1 MVVSKGRDNMVQF
14 DPLKYSFA
22 SHRNVVYAKK
32 GMACSTSPIASQ
44 VGLEILKSG
53 GNAMDAAVAMATT
66 LPLVE
71 PTGNGLGSD
80 CFALVWSAKDQKL
93 FGLDGSGVAPMTL
106 SAEKVKEAGYTA
118 VPVNGWL
125 PTMVPGAP
133 SAWALLRRR
142 FGTKTMAELM
152 APAIRYAREGFCIPV
167 NVYKQ
172 WKAETARFTAAAEK
186 EPEVFGPWVQYFT
199 KNGKTY
205 EAGDTFYNPD
215 FAATLESLAESDC
228 ESYYHGEIM
237 HKIVDFSRKTGG
249 FFAESDF
256 ENYQAQWV
264 EPISINYKGYDVF
277 EMPPNGHG
285 ITALMALNMLK
296 GMELSDERET
306 ADVYHKM
313 IETTKLAFVDTKKFV
328 ADPRYMR
335 TKVSDMLSDRY
346 ADVRRA
352 LITDQAVYPE
362 AGDPSCG
369 GTVYFCVADGAGN
382 MVSFIQSNYNR
393 FGSGIA
399 VPGTAITI
407 QDRGANFSLDPES
420 DNYLEGGKKAYHTII
435 PGFLCKD
442 GKAVGPFGVM
452 GGFMQPQGH
461 VQVIVNTVDYHM
473 NPQEC
478 LDAPRFQW
486 VGEKKVQ
493 LEREVPAHIAQ
504 KLADMGHQVEIVNTN
519 LGMGRGEIIWRME
532 DGTLVGG
539 TEPRAD
545 GTIAA
550 W

>member
-1 MVVSKGRDNMVQF
+1 MPQF

-22 SHRNVVYAKK
+22 SHRNIVYAKK

-44 VGLEILKSG
+44 VGLDILKSG
-53 GNAMDAAVAMATT
+53 GNAMDAAIAMATT

-80 CFALVWSAKDQKL
+80 CFALVWSEKDQKL
-93 FGLDGSGVAPMTL
+93 FGLDGSGVAPMAL
-106 SAEKVKEAGYTA
+106 SAEKVKEAGYTT
-118 VPVNGWL
+118 VPMNGWL

-133 SAWALLRRR
+133 SAWAELRRR
-142 FGTKTMAELM
+142 FGTKSMAELM
-152 APAIRYAREGFCIPV
+152 APAIQYARDGFCIPV

-172 WKAETARFTAAAEK
+172 WKAEVVRFTAAAEK
-186 EPEVFGPWVQYFT
+186 EPEVFGPWLKYFT
-199 KNGKTY
+199 KDGKTY
-205 EAGDTFYNPD
+205 EPGDTFVNPD
-215 FAATLESLAESDC
+215 YADTLESLAATDC
-228 ESYYHGEIM
+228 ESYYHGDIM
-237 HKIVDFSRKTGG
+237 KKIVAFSNETGG
-249 FFAESDF
+249 FFAERDF
-256 ENYQAQWV
+256 ENYKAQWV
-264 EPISINYKGYDVF
+264 EPISVNYKGYDVC

-296 GMELSDERET
+296 GLELSDSRET

-313 IETTKLAFVDTKKFV
+313 IEATKLAFVDTKKFV

-352 LITDQAVYPE
+352 LITDKAVYPE

-369 GTVYFCVADGAGN
+369 GTVYFCVADGMGN

-393 FGSGIA
+393 FGSGI
-399 VPGTAITI
+399 VIPGTAITL
-407 QDRGANFSLDPES
+407 QDRGANFSMDPES

-461 VQVIVNTVDYHM
+461 VQVIVNAIDYHM
-473 NPQEC
+473 NPQES

-504 KLADMGHQVEIVNTN
+504 KLADMGHEITIVNAN
-519 LGMGRGEIIWRME
+519 LGMGRGEIIWRMD

>member
-1 MVVSKGRDNMVQF
+1 MPQF

-22 SHRNVVYAKK
+22 SHRNIVYAKK

-44 VGLEILKSG
+44 VGLDILKSG
-53 GNAMDAAVAMATT
+53 GNAMDAAIAMATT

-80 CFALVWSAKDQKL
+80 CFALVWSEKDQKL
-93 FGLDGSGVAPMTL
+93 FGRDGCGVAPMAL
-106 SAEKVKEAGYTA
+106 SAEKVKEAGYTT
-118 VPVNGWL
+118 VPMNGWL

-133 SAWALLRRR
+133 SAWAELRRR
-142 FGTKTMAELM
+142 FGTKSMAELM
-152 APAIRYAREGFCIPV
+152 APAIQYARDGFCIPV

-172 WKAETARFTAAAEK
+172 WKAEVVRFTAAAEK
-186 EPEVFGPWVQYFT
+186 EPEVFGPWLKYFT
-199 KNGKTY
+199 KDGKTY
-205 EAGDTFYNPD
+205 EPGDTFVNPD
-215 FAATLESLAESDC
+215 YAATLESLAATDC
-228 ESYYHGEIM
+228 ESYYHGDIM
-237 HKIVDFSRKTGG
+237 KKIVAFSNETGG
-249 FFAESDF
+249 FFSERDF
-256 ENYQAQWV
+256 ENYKAQWV
-264 EPISINYKGYDVF
+264 EPISVNYKGYDVC

-296 GMELSDERET
+296 GLELSDSRET

-313 IETTKLAFVDTKKFV
+313 IEATKLAFVDTKKFV

-352 LITDQAVYPE
+352 LITGKAVYPE

-369 GTVYFCVADGAGN
+369 GTVYFCVADGMGN

-393 FGSGIA
+393 FGSGI
-399 VPGTAITI
+399 VIPGTAITI

-435 PGFLCKD
+435 PGFLMKD

-461 VQVIVNTVDYHM
+461 VQVGVNTVDYHM

-493 LEREVPAHIAQ
+493 LEREVPADIAL
-504 KLADMGHQVEIVNTN
+504 KLADMGHDVTIVNSN
-519 LGMGRGEIIWRME
+519 LGMGRGEIIWRLE

>member
-1 MVVSKGRDNMVQF
+1 MPQF

-22 SHRNVVYAKK
+22 SHRNIVYAKK

-44 VGLEILKSG
+44 VGLDILKSG
-53 GNAMDAAVAMATT
+53 GNAMDAAIAMATT

-80 CFALVWSAKDQKL
+80 CFALVWSEKDQKL
-93 FGLDGSGVAPMTL
+93 FGLDGSGVAPMAL
-106 SAEKVKEAGYTA
+106 SAEKVKEAGYTT
-118 VPVNGWL
+118 VPMNGWL

-133 SAWALLRRR
+133 SAWAELRRR
-142 FGTKTMAELM
+142 FGTKSMAELM
-152 APAIRYAREGFCIPV
+152 APAIQYARDGFCIPV

-172 WKAETARFTAAAEK
+172 WKAEVVRFTAAAEK
-186 EPEVFGPWVQYFT
+186 EPEVFGPWLKYFT
-199 KNGKTY
+199 KDGKTY
-205 EAGDTFYNPD
+205 EPGDTFVNPD
-215 FAATLESLAESDC
+215 YAATLESLAATDC
-228 ESYYHGEIM
+228 ESYYHGDIM
-237 HKIVDFSRKTGG
+237 KKIVAFSNETGG

-256 ENYQAQWV
+256 ENYKAQWV
-264 EPISINYKGYDVF
+264 EPISVNYKGYDVC

-296 GMELSDERET
+296 GLELSDSRET

-313 IETTKLAFVDTKKFV
+313 IEATKLAFVDTKKFV

-352 LITDQAVYPE
+352 LITDKAVYPE

-369 GTVYFCVADGAGN
+369 GTVYFCVADGMGN

-393 FGSGIA
+393 FGSGI
-399 VPGTAITI
+399 VIPGTAITI

-435 PGFLCKD
+435 PGFLMKD

-461 VQVIVNTVDYHM
+461 VQVVVNTVDYHM

-493 LEREVPAHIAQ
+493 LEREVPADIAL
-504 KLADMGHQVEIVNTN
+504 KLADMGHEVTIVNSN
-519 LGMGRGEIIWRME
+519 LGMGRGEIIWRLE
-532 DGTLVGG
+532 GGTLVGG

>member
-1 MVVSKGRDNMVQF
+1 MPEF
-14 DPLKYSFA
+14 DPRSYAYPSR
-22 SHRNVVYAKK
+22 RNVVYARKA
-32 GMACSTSPIASQ
+32 MACTSIPQGAQI
-44 VGLEILKSG
+44 GLDVMKAG
-53 GNAMDAAVAMATT
+53 GNAMDAAVAMAAAM
-66 LPLVE
+66 PLLE
-71 PTGNGLGSD
+71 PTSNGLGSD

-93 FGLDGSGVAPMTL
+93 FGLDGSGVAPMAL
-106 SAEKVKEAGYTA
+106 SAEKVKEAGYTS

-142 FGTKTMAELM
+142 FGTKPMTELM

-285 ITALMALNMLK
+285 ITALMALNVLK

-369 GTVYFCVADGAGN
+369 GTVYFCVADGEGN

-504 KLADMGHQVEIVNTN
+504 KLADMGHQVEIVNSN

>member
-1 MVVSKGRDNMVQF
+1 MVQF

-22 SHRNVVYAKK
+22 SHRNVVYARK

-53 GNAMDAAVAMATT
+53 GNAMDAAIAMATT

-93 FGLDGSGVAPMTL
+93 FGLDGSGVAPMAL
-106 SAEKVKEAGYTA
+106 SAEKVKEAGYTS

-142 FGTKTMAELM
+142 FGTKPMTELM

-215 FAATLESLAESDC
+215 FASTLESLAESDC

-264 EPISINYKGYDVF
+264 EPISVNYKGYDVF

-369 GTVYFCVADGAGN
+369 GTVYFCVADGEGN

-442 GKAVGPFGVM
+442 GKAVGPFGVI

-504 KLADMGHQVEIVNTN
+504 KLADMGHQVEIVNSN

>member
-1 MVVSKGRDNMVQF
+1 MPQF

-22 SHRNVVYAKK
+22 SHRNIVYAKK

-44 VGLEILKSG
+44 VGLDILKSG

-80 CFALVWSAKDQKL
+80 CFALVWSEKDQKL
-93 FGLDGSGVAPMTL
+93 FGLDGSGVAPMAL

-118 VPVNGWL
+118 VPMNGWL

-133 SAWALLRRR
+133 SAWAELRRR
-142 FGTKTMAELM
+142 FGTKSMAELM
-152 APAIRYAREGFCIPV
+152 APAIQYARDGFCIPV

-172 WKAETARFTAAAEK
+172 WKAEVVRFTAAAEK
-186 EPEVFGPWVQYFT
+186 EPEVFGPWLKYFT
-199 KNGKTY
+199 KDGRTY
-205 EAGDTFYNPD
+205 EPGDTFVNPD
-215 FAATLESLAESDC
+215 YAATLESLAASDC
-228 ESYYHGEIM
+228 ESYYHGDIM
-237 HKIVDFSRKTGG
+237 KKIVAFSNETGG

-256 ENYQAQWV
+256 ENYKAQWV
-264 EPISINYKGYDVF
+264 EPISVNYKGYDVC

-296 GMELSDERET
+296 GLELSDSRET

-313 IETTKLAFVDTKKFV
+313 IEATKLAFVDTKKFV

-352 LITDQAVYPE
+352 LITDKAVYPE

-369 GTVYFCVADGAGN
+369 GTVYFCVADGMGN

-393 FGSGIA
+393 FGSGI
-399 VPGTAITI
+399 VIPGTAITI

-435 PGFLCKD
+435 PGFLMKD

-461 VQVIVNTVDYHM
+461 VQVVVNTVDYHM

-478 LDAPRFQW
+478 LDAPRMQW
-486 VGEKKVQ
+486 IGGKHIQ
-493 LEREVPAHIAQ
+493 LEREVPAHVA
-504 KLADMGHQVEIVNTN
+504 LGLEDMGHEVEIANRNVD
-519 LGMGRGEIIWRME
+519 MGRGEIIWRTE
-532 DGTLVGG
+532 NGLLAAG
-539 TEPRAD
+539 TEPRCD
-545 GTIAA
+545 GSVAA

>member
-1 MVVSKGRDNMVQF
+1 MPQF

-22 SHRNVVYAKK
+22 SHRNIVYAKK

-44 VGLEILKSG
+44 VGLDILKSG
-53 GNAMDAAVAMATT
+53 GNAMDAAIAMATT

-80 CFALVWSAKDQKL
+80 CFALVWSEKDQKL
-93 FGLDGSGVAPMTL
+93 FGLDGSGVAPMAL

-118 VPVNGWL
+118 VPMNGWL

-133 SAWALLRRR
+133 SAWAELRRR
-142 FGTKTMAELM
+142 FGTKSMAELM
-152 APAIRYAREGFCIPV
+152 APAIQYARDGFCIPV

-172 WKAETARFTAAAEK
+172 WKAEVVRFTAAAEK
-186 EPEVFGPWVQYFT
+186 EPEVFGPWLKYFT
-199 KNGKTY
+199 KDGRTY
-205 EAGDTFYNPD
+205 EPGDTFVNPD
-215 FAATLESLAESDC
+215 YAATLESLAATDC
-228 ESYYHGEIM
+228 ESYYHGDIM
-237 HKIVDFSRKTGG
+237 KKIVAFSNETGG

-256 ENYQAQWV
+256 ENYKAQWV
-264 EPISINYKGYDVF
+264 EPISVNYKGYDVC

-296 GMELSDERET
+296 GLELSDSRET

-313 IETTKLAFVDTKKFV
+313 IEATKLAFVDTKKFV

-352 LITDQAVYPE
+352 LITDKAVYPE

-369 GTVYFCVADGAGN
+369 GTVYFCVADGMGN

-393 FGSGIA
+393 FGSGI
-399 VPGTAITI
+399 VIPGTAITI

-435 PGFLCKD
+435 PGFLMKD

-461 VQVIVNTVDYHM
+461 VQVVVNTVDYHM

-493 LEREVPAHIAQ
+493 LEREVPADIAL
-504 KLADMGHQVEIVNTN
+504 KLADMGHEVAIVNSN
-519 LGMGRGEIIWRME
+519 LGMGRGEIIWRLE

>member
-1 MVVSKGRDNMVQF
+1 MLQF

-44 VGLEILKSG
+44 VGLEIMKAG

-93 FGLDGSGVAPMTL
+93 YGLDGSGVAPMAL
-106 SAEKVKEAGYTA
+106 SAEKVRAAGYTS
-118 VPVNGWL
+118 VPMNGWL

-133 SAWALLRRR
+133 SAWAELRRR
-142 FGTKTMAELM
+142 FGTKSMAELM
-152 APAIRYAREGFCIPV
+152 APAIGYAREGFCIPV

-172 WKAETARFTAAAEK
+172 WKAEVARFTAAAEK
-186 EPEVFGPWVQYFT
+186 EPEVFGPWLSYFT

-205 EAGDTFYNPD
+205 EAGDTFCNPD
-215 FAATLESLAESDC
+215 FAKTLESLAASDC

-237 HKIVDFSRKTGG
+237 EKIVEFSDKTGG
-249 FFAESDF
+249 FFARSDF
-256 ENYQAQWV
+256 ENYKAGWV
-264 EPISINYKGYDVF
+264 EPICVNYKGYDVC

-296 GMELSDERET
+296 GLELGDSRES

-313 IETTKLAFVDTKKFV
+313 IEATKLAFVDTKKFV
-328 ADPRYMR
+328 ADPRYMK

-352 LITDQAVYPE
+352 LITDKAVYPE

-382 MVSFIQSNYNR
+382 MVSYIQSNYNR

-399 VPGTAITI
+399 VPGTAITL

-442 GKAVGPFGVM
+442 GRAVGPFGVM

-461 VQVIVNTVDYHM
+461 VQVIVNTIDYHM

-493 LEREVPAHIAQ
+493 LEREVDAHIAQ
-504 KLADMGHQVEIVNTN
+504 KLADMGHEVTIVNTN
-519 LGMGRGEIIWRME
+519 LGMGRGEIIWRMD

>member
-1 MVVSKGRDNMVQF
+1 MKF
-14 DPLKYSFA
+14 DPQKYTYA
-22 SHRNVVYAKK
+22 SRRNIVYAKK
-32 GMACSTSPIASQ
+32 GMACSASPIASQ
-44 VGLEILKSG
+44 AGIGILKAG
-53 GNAMDAAVAMATT
+53 GNAIDAAITMATI

-93 FGLDGSGVAPMTL
+93 FGLDGSGVAPMAL
-106 SAEKVKEAGYTA
+106 SAEAVKKAGYETI
-118 VPVNGWL
+118 PMDGWI

-133 SAWALLRRR
+133 SAWAELRCR
-142 FGTKTMAELM
+142 FGTMPMSKLM
-152 APAIRYAREGFCIPV
+152 SPAIQYAQEGFCIPV
-167 NVYKQ
+167 SACKQ
-172 WKAETARFTAAAEK
+172 WRDEVERFTAAAAK
-186 EPEVFGPWVQYFT
+186 APSAFEPWLNYFT
-199 KNGKTY
+199 KNGKPY
-205 EAGDTFYNPD
+205 EPGDTFVSPD
-215 FAATLESLAESDC
+215 YALTLESLASTDC
-228 ESYYHGEIM
+228 ESYYRGNIM
-237 HKIVDFSRKTGG
+237 KKIVAFSNATGG
-249 FFAESDF
+249 YFKEEDF
-256 ENYQAQWV
+256 EHYKAHWV
-264 EPISINYKGYDVF
+264 EPISVNYKGFDVC

-285 ITALMALNMLK
+285 ITALMAMNILK
-296 GMELSDERET
+296 RLKLDHHRET
-306 ADVYHKM
+306 AGTYHKM
-313 IETTKLAFVDTKKFV
+313 IEAIKLAFVDAKKFV

-335 TKVSDMLSDRY
+335 VSVSDMLSERY
-346 ADVRRA
+346 ADIRCSMISNKA
-352 LITDQAVYPE
+352 LIPE
-362 AGDPSCG
+362 AGDPACG
-369 GTVYFCVADGAGN
+369 GTVYFCTADAEGN

-399 VPGTAITI
+399 IPGTAITI
-407 QDRGANFSLDPES
+407 QDRGANFSLDPSS

-461 VQVIVNTVDYHM
+461 VQVVVNTIDYNM

-486 VGEKKVQ
+486 IGEKTVQ

-504 KLADMGHQVEIVNTN
+504 ELAEMGHEIEIVNDN
-519 LGMGRGEIIWRME
+519 LNMGRGQIIWRLE

-539 TEPRAD
+539 TEPRSD

>member
-1 MVVSKGRDNMVQF
+1 MPQF

-22 SHRNVVYAKK
+22 SHRNIVYAKK

-44 VGLEILKSG
+44 VGLDILKSG
-53 GNAMDAAVAMATT
+53 GNAMDAAIAMATT

-80 CFALVWSAKDQKL
+80 CFALVWSEKDQKL
-93 FGLDGSGVAPMTL
+93 FGLDGSGVAPMAL
-106 SAEKVKEAGYTA
+106 SAEKVKEAGYTT
-118 VPVNGWL
+118 VPMNGWL

-133 SAWALLRRR
+133 SAWAELRRR
-142 FGTKTMAELM
+142 FGTKSMAELM
-152 APAIRYAREGFCIPV
+152 APAIQYARDGFCIPV

-172 WKAETARFTAAAEK
+172 WKAEVVRFTAAAEK
-186 EPEVFGPWVQYFT
+186 EPEVFGPWLKYFT
-199 KNGKTY
+199 KDGKTY
-205 EAGDTFYNPD
+205 EPGDTFVNPD
-215 FAATLESLAESDC
+215 YAATLESLAATDC
-228 ESYYHGEIM
+228 ESYYHGDIM
-237 HKIVDFSRKTGG
+237 KKIVAFSNETGG

-256 ENYQAQWV
+256 ENYKAQWV
-264 EPISINYKGYDVF
+264 EPISVNYKGYDVC

-296 GMELSDERET
+296 GLELSDSRET

-313 IETTKLAFVDTKKFV
+313 IEATKLAFVDTKKFV

-352 LITDQAVYPE
+352 LITDKAVYPE

-369 GTVYFCVADGAGN
+369 GTVYFCVADGMGN

-393 FGSGIA
+393 FGSGI
-399 VPGTAITI
+399 VIPGTAITI

-435 PGFLCKD
+435 PGFLMKD

-461 VQVIVNTVDYHM
+461 VQVIVNAIDYHM
-473 NPQEC
+473 NPQES

-493 LEREVPAHIAQ
+493 LEREVPADIAL
-504 KLADMGHQVEIVNTN
+504 KLADMGHEVAIVNSN
-519 LGMGRGEIIWRME
+519 LGMGRGEIIWRLE

>member
-1 MVVSKGRDNMVQF
+1 MVQF
-14 DPLKYSFA
+14 DSLKYSFA
-22 SHRNVVYAKK
+22 SHRNVVYARK

-53 GNAMDAAVAMATT
+53 GNAMDAAIAMATT

-93 FGLDGSGVAPMTL
+93 FGLDGSGVAPMAL
-106 SAEKVKEAGYTA
+106 SAEKVKEAGYTS

-142 FGTKTMAELM
+142 FGTKPMTELM

-264 EPISINYKGYDVF
+264 EPISVNYKGYDVF

-369 GTVYFCVADGAGN
+369 GTVYFCVADGEGN

-504 KLADMGHQVEIVNTN
+504 KLADMGHQVEIVNSN

>member
-1 MVVSKGRDNMVQF
+1 MLQF
-14 DPLKYSFA
+14 DPLKYSYA
-22 SHRNVVYAKK
+22 SHRNIVYAKK

-44 VGLEILKSG
+44 VGLDILKAG

-80 CFALVWSAKDQKL
+80 CFALVWSEKEQRL
-93 FGLDGSGVAPMTL
+93 FGLDGSGVAPMAL
-106 SAEKVKEAGYTA
+106 SAEKVKEAGYA
-118 VPVNGWL
+118 SVPMNGWL

-133 SAWALLRRR
+133 SAWAELRRR
-142 FGTKTMAELM
+142 FGTKSMAELM
-152 APAIRYAREGFCIPV
+152 APAIQCARDGFCIPV

-172 WKAETARFTAAAEK
+172 WKAEVARFTAAAEK
-186 EPEVFGPWVQYFT
+186 EPQVFGPWVKYFT
-199 KNGKTY
+199 KSGKTY
-205 EAGDTFYNPD
+205 EPGDTFVNPD
-215 FAATLESLAESDC
+215 FADTLESLAATDC
-228 ESYYHGEIM
+228 ESYYHGDIM
-237 HKIVDFSRKTGG
+237 KKIVAFSRETGG

-256 ENYQAQWV
+256 ESYKAQWV
-264 EPISINYKGYDVF
+264 EPISVNYKGYDVC

-285 ITALMALNMLK
+285 ITALMVLNMLK
-296 GMELSDERET
+296 GLELSDNRET
-306 ADVYHKM
+306 AGVYHKM
-313 IETTKLAFVDTKKFV
+313 IEATKLAFVDTKKFV

-352 LITDQAVYPE
+352 LITDMAVYPE

-369 GTVYFCVADGAGN
+369 GTVYFCVADGMGN

-435 PGFLCKD
+435 PGFLMKD
-442 GKAVGPFGVM
+442 GKPVGPFGVM

-461 VQVIVNTVDYHM
+461 VQVVVNTVDYHM

-493 LEREVPAHIAQ
+493 LEREVPADLAQ
-504 KLADMGHQVEIVNTN
+504 KLADMGHEVTIVNSN
-519 LGMGRGEIIWRME
+519 LGMGRGEIIWRLE